1 LDWLRDSVAA
11 PFERKGGA
19 LFKDPWAAR
28 DDYIGVVLDRSPG
41 SVERFFARHAAGAL
55 GDAEQ
60 TTTLKLLEL
69 QRHAMLMY
77 TSCGW
82 FFDDLSGIET
92 VQVLQY
98 AGRAVHLAQELF
110 GNHLEEILVGKL
122 AAAKSNLPDAGD
134 GRLVYEK
141 LVLPAK
147 VDWERLGAHYAVSSL
162 FASYPQQTRIY
173 SYMAEKEDYH
183 VFEAGKAKMV
193 IGRVNLTSEITR
205 ESAALSFGV
214 LQMGD
219 HNING
224 GVQNF
229 LGVEAYRELAREV
242 TEPFM
247 RADFAQV
254 IRLMDRS
261 FGESNYSIRSLFR
274 DEQRGI
280 LDIILASTLGEAE
293 TLYRQIYENRAPMM
307 RFLTTLNIPL
317 PKAFYAA
324 AEFVLNGYLRRALEE
339 EDVDVERVRVLL
351 DTARLEGVSLDTAT
365 LEFAYRHNLER
376 MAERLLANPT
386 EIPLKRLANAASLIG
401 ALPFGV
407 DLWKIQNIYYRILET
422 VYPKI
427 VRQKSRGHESA
438 QQWVDRFEALGRKL
452 TVRVPAD

>member
-1 LDWLRDSVAA
+1 
-11 PFERKGGA
+11 
-19 LFKDPWAAR
+19 
-28 DDYIGVVLDRSPG
+28 
-41 SVERFFARHAAGAL
+41 
-55 GDAEQ
+55 
-60 TTTLKLLEL
+60 
-69 QRHAMLMY
+69 
-77 TSCGW
+77 
-82 FFDDLSGIET
+82 
-92 VQVLQY
+92 
-98 AGRAVHLAQELF
+98 
-110 GNHLEEILVGKL
+110 
-122 AAAKSNLPDAGD
+122 
-134 GRLVYEK
+134 
-141 LVLPAK
+141 
-147 VDWERLGAHYAVSSL
+147 
-162 FASYPQQTRIY
+162 
-173 SYMAEKEDYH
+173 MAEKEDYH